1 MHLSRLFLLFF
12 TTLLLRINAQLPL
25 RNPIDLIGLLKLNES
40 SEVNV
45 LYSKKVY
52 TLISPAS
59 SPILDIDPQ
68 VNLTT
73 IAFRIS
79 VRANYATHGTLLA
92 ITNPITKEV
101 IFKLEFSQS
110 LYDLYYMKV
119 KVHLPAGKIV
129 TLNID
134 SFDSSTW
141 SNLVFILTPHQVFM
155 YDTGDCMSGDSDS
168 ISDVVWPENLED
180 FSLYFGTSGEAQS
193 RTMTGIEVSE
203 LFFYSGPQAYTQ
215 LCRPFGTESP
225 TIDCPPGSLDPE
237 CDDLGSSGSGDYS
250 GEYPTTLP
258 TTDPTPP
265 SSKGEPGAPG
275 SVGSIGPKGEKGN
288 TTVVTQTGQKGIK
301 GETGT
306 AGINGTSGSKGER
319 GDQGLPGKKG
329 QKGDEV
335 EWDRV
340 EEEIEDIIENSTLSI
355 QSVYPTCDEVRS
367 CLTNDTLS
375 SMRGEKGNKGG
386 HGDRGQRGSK
396 GEIGSTGLKGEVG
409 FAGVPGD
416 KGVGGDVGLQGDVGA
431 PGRDGRRGDPG
442 VQGPPGEAVVGAR
455 GEKGGE
461 GEAGVDGRDGD
472 VGQPGPLGPQ
482 GTPGPPGVVRNVIGP
497 AGRNGSKGRP
507 GGKGETGELGVKGD
521 TGSIGPSGRI
531 GDKGSKGETGPAGVD
546 GVGEVGEKGAKG
558 ESASLNLTDEYVK
571 SAAGRLTDLL
581 DLKGE
586 KGADGESGVKGEPGR
601 QGFPG
606 IPGPQGAKGPP
617 GKTSNGTKVVH
628 ARSGQEMAAVS
639 EPGSLVY
646 RSDLGK
652 MAFLSLDGWLEI
664 RASVTPWVEIVDVG
678 SPSNPDSG
686 SYCGDGVVD
695 DNEECD
701 STNLSK
707 LTCKLLRGDLYKG
720 ELRCTSQCTLDITGC
735 QLSSIVVF
743 GLSTPVSGRLEG
755 ITGADNLCNRESLSG
770 YYKAYIYSFNR
781 NPALL
786 VPHRYH
792 FLPVKNSLAQTMY
805 NSWSELLSDTLFE
818 TAEANLLTE
827 SGDVIT
833 GPGYWV
839 GGRDNNCRNWNSQ
852 QASDTGL
859 SSLKNAEG
867 YASTPSTCNR
877 ALSIICVL
885 IAF

>member
-1 MHLSRLFLLFF
+1 MHLSGLFLLFF
-12 TTLLLRINAQLPL
+12 TTLLVQINAQLPL

-59 SPILDIDPQ
+59 RPILDIDPL

-92 ITNPITKEV
+92 ITNPVTEEV
-101 IFKLEFSQS
+101 LFKLEFSQS

-119 KVHLPAGKIV
+119 KVHLPAGKTV

-141 SNLVFILTPHQVFM
+141 SNIVFILTPHQVFM
-155 YDTGDCMSGDSDS
+155 YDTSDCLSGDSDS
-168 ISDVVWPENLED
+168 IPDLVWPENLED
-180 FSLYFGTSGEAQS
+180 YSLYFGTSGESQS

-215 LCRPFGTESP
+215 LCRPFSTEP
-225 TIDCPPGSLDPE
+225 PIIDCPPGSLDQE
-237 CDDLGSSGSGDYS
+237 CNDLGSSGSGDFS
-250 GEYPTTLP
+250 GEYST
-258 TTDPTPP
+258 TPP
-265 SSKGEPGAPG
+265 PPPPSFKGEPGAPG
-275 SVGSIGPKGEKGN
+275 SVGPIGPQGEKGN
-288 TTVVTQTGQKGIK
+288 TTVVTQTGQKGSK
-301 GETGT
+301 GETGA
-306 AGINGTSGSKGER
+306 AGINGTTGGKGER
-319 GDQGLPGKKG
+319 GDLGLLGKKG
-329 QKGDEV
+329 QKGEGV

-340 EEEIEDIIENSTLSI
+340 EEEIEDIIENSTLSA
-355 QSVYPTCDEVRS
+355 QSAYPTCDQVRA

-375 SMRGEKGNKGG
+375 SMRGEKGSKGE

-396 GEIGSTGLKGEVG
+396 GEIGSTGLRGEVG
-409 FAGVPGD
+409 PAGVTGEEGMKGD
-416 KGVGGDVGLQGDVGA
+416 DGLQGDVGL
-431 PGRDGRRGDPG
+431 PGREGRQGDPG
-442 VQGPPGEAVVGAR
+442 VQGPLGEAVVGAS
-455 GEKGGE
+455 GEKGE
-461 GEAGVDGRDGD
+461 RGEAGVDGRDGE
-472 VGQPGPLGPQ
+472 VGQPGPSGPE
-482 GTPGPPGVVRNVIGP
+482 GIPGPPGVIQDVIGP

-507 GGKGETGELGVKGD
+507 GVKGEMGESGVKGD
-521 TGSIGPSGRI
+521 TGSSGPNGRI
-531 GDKGSKGETGPAGVD
+531 GEKGSKGETGPAGVD
-546 GVGEVGEKGAKG
+546 GVGENGEKGDKG
-558 ESASLNLTDEYVK
+558 ETASLNLTDEYVR

-581 DLKGE
+581 NLKGE
-586 KGADGESGVKGEPGR
+586 KGADGESGGKGESGR

-606 IPGPQGAKGPP
+606 IPGPQGPKGPP

-628 ARSGQEMAAVS
+628 ARSGEEMAVVS

-686 SYCGDGVVD
+686 SYCGDSVVD

-701 STNLSK
+701 TTNFNE
-707 LTCKLLRGDLYKG
+707 LTCKLLRGDLYEG
-720 ELRCTSQCTLDITGC
+720 ELRCTSQCTLDIMGC
-735 QLSSIVVF
+735 QLSSIVIF

-755 ITGADNLCNRESLSG
+755 ITGADNLCNRESVTG
-770 YYKAYIYSFNR
+770 YYKAFVHSFNR

-786 VPHRYH
+786 VPRRYH

-805 NSWSELLSDTLFE
+805 NSWAELLLDTLFE
-818 TAEANLLTE
+818 DAGANLLTY
-827 SGDVIT
+827 SGDMIT
-833 GPGYWV
+833 NPGYWV
-839 GGRDNNCRNWNSQ
+839 GEQDNNCRNWNSQ

-859 SSLKNAEG
+859 SSLKNTDG
-867 YASTPSTCNR
+867 YARTPSTCNK
-877 ALSIICVL
+877 LFPIICVL